1 MGEDER
7 KVTSDWKRMGEDGR
21 KPIQASTT
29 PSPQPFLW
37 APQFQPSLSPQEEH
51 SLSPQHLQTL
61 SISPDSEYQ
70 LRSLSPQQLSVPVSP
85 LQQTS
90 LSPPQQ
96 ITLSSPQQTTL
107 SPQQVTHKY
116 PIPPRAPS
124 PTHQHPLFT
133 SQRSP
138 LLLPDSHSYQK
149 VISQQPLKVQ
159 QPEVAHHAPPSVLIC
174 REITPTTATHVP
186 QPSLHVGVEE
196 DRCGRRRAGVGGGE
210 EQMWVQES
218 GCGHSSGRV
227 GGMLGMVL
235 SVVGNCMRSVEPARK
250 NLIEDPELVTE
261 AHEEPSS
268 SSSASSSSSVNS
280 RHGLQET
287 PEGCQQEGRGGG
299 GGGVVAVNN
308 NLYIIEEY
316 TGVEENGED
325 RNRDAVVSVSSHS
338 GRSPILAPLEV
349 AHVHSTNYHYHRNN
363 NNNYTK
369 NNKNSKTV
377 SKNGSGK
384 VDKVKGSTTNKRPL
398 VLVCETQTGI
408 HPNHHHNH
416 HHHHKHHHS
425 HSHHGPVT
433 AGKCE
438 GGVMVERPVSGR

>member
-1 MGEDER
+1 M
-7 KVTSDWKRMGEDGR
+7 TP
-21 KPIQASTT
+21 PIQASTT

-51 SLSPQHLQTL
+51 SLSPQHRQT
-61 SISPDSEYQ
+61 SSTSPDSEYH

-90 LSPPQQ
+90 LSPLQQ
-96 ITLSSPQQTTL
+96 TSLSSPQQTTL
-107 SPQQVTHKY
+107 SPQQVTQKS
-116 PIPPRAPS
+116 PIYPRAPS

-159 QPEVAHHAPPSVLIC
+159 PPEVAHHAPPSVLIC
-174 REITPTTATHVP
+174 REITSTTATQVP

-196 DRCGRRRAGVGGGE
+196 DRCGRRRAAVGGGE
-210 EQMWVQES
+210 EQVWVEEG
-218 GCGHSSGRV
+218 GCGHMSGRV
-227 GGMLGMVL
+227 GGMLGIVL

-261 AHEEPSS
+261 AQEEPSS
-268 SSSASSSSSVNS
+268 TSASSSSSVNS

-299 GGGVVAVNN
+299 GGGGVVAMGGVNN

-338 GRSPILAPLEV
+338 GHSPILET

-377 SKNGSGK
+377 SKKGSGK
-384 VDKVKGSTTNKRPL
+384 VDKVVKGSTTNKRPL

-416 HHHHKHHHS
+416 HHHKHHHS

-433 AGKCE
+433 TGKCK
-438 GGVMVERPVSGR
+438 GVVVERPVSGR